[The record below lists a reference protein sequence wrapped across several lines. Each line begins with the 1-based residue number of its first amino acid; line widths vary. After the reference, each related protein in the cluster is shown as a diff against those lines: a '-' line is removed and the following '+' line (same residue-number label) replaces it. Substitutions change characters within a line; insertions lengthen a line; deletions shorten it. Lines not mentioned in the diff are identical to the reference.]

1 MGQQG
6 SNTIELDQLD
16 VVEGG
21 AKGTTQN
28 EGIHN
33 FPESQVE
40 IRVLSDLLASS
51 NTRFSVFQEMLGTL
65 NFRVGSNTQDL
76 MYLTKPIKTF
86 LPKFCL
92 PRVPNVL
99 DDGLDLV
106 DFVEIWGGHIHNEVC
121 NDEEVL
127 VGKFGEEGLFFLS
140 LFNLLKHTNLH
151 PFRLQTS

>member
-40 IRVLSDLLASS
+40 TRVWSDVVSS
-51 NTRFSVFQEMLGTL
+51 NTFT
-65 NFRVGSNTQDL
+65 
-76 MYLTKPIKTF
+76 
-86 LPKFCL
+86 
-92 PRVPNVL
+92 
-99 DDGLDLV
+99 
-106 DFVEIWGGHIHNEVC
+106 
-121 NDEEVL
+121 
-127 VGKFGEEGLFFLS
+127 
-140 LFNLLKHTNLH
+140 
-151 PFRLQTS
+151 

>member
-65 NFRVGSNTQDL
+65 NFRAGSNTL
-76 MYLTKPIKTF
+76 YNTLCT
-86 LPKFCL
+86 
-92 PRVPNVL
+92 
-99 DDGLDLV
+99 
-106 DFVEIWGGHIHNEVC
+106 
-121 NDEEVL
+121 
-127 VGKFGEEGLFFLS
+127 
-140 LFNLLKHTNLH
+140 
-151 PFRLQTS
+151 